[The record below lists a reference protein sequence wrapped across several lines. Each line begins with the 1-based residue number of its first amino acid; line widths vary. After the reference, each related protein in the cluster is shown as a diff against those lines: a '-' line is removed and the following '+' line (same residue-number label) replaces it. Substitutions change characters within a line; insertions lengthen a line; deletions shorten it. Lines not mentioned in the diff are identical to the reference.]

1 MKTGLVGV
9 SGTGDV
15 LQTGLFMGTLC
26 SHFGGNCLRAH
37 PWARQGMATA
47 KEQMT
52 NTQQCSATSYLQKQE
67 PKQKLRPTRKPAAA
81 SSQKEAKRQGD
92 HLPGPQSLC
101 HRVKLAGEKKD
112 KAFSWKMD
120 GAKQAWGRVRQH
132 VLSVAV

>member
-1 MKTGLVGV
+1 MTGAELLDRGRFAD
-9 SGTGDV
+9 GA
-15 LQTGLFMGTLC
+15 LY
-26 SHFGGNCLRAH
+26 GNALLAFWRQGLRAH
-37 PWARQGMATA
+37 PWARQGMATT

-81 SSQKEAKRQGD
+81 SGQKEAKRQGD

-120 GAKQAWGRVRQH
+120 GAKQAWGRGRQH